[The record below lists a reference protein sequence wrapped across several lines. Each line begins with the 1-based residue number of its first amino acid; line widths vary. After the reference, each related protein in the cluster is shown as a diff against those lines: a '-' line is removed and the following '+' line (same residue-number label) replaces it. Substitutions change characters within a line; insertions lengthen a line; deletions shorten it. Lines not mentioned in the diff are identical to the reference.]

1 MSKHRSFV
9 PSDFSL
15 RDIPGFLVAYVI
27 ISAICVLAGLVL
39 QAIPLFWG
47 GMLCGLGIGLLG
59 ALILLR
65 DSKAIDIASLPELS
79 ENVRTKCDDPTCTF
93 PSRSFVAAVKTYC
106 DETGA
111 SLTEGTDVLKA
122 YVAKRQSQHEVANR
136 DITNG

>member
-27 ISAICVLAGLVL
+27 LAAICVLAGLTLEAV
-39 QAIPLFWG
+39 PPFWG
-47 GMLCGLGIGLLG
+47 GMLCGLGIGFLG

-65 DSKAIDIASLPELS
+65 GSKKVDIASLPEPS
-79 ENVRTKCDDPTCTF
+79 ENVQIQCADPNCTF
-93 PSRSFVAAVKTYC
+93 PSRSFAEAVKTYC

-111 SLTEGTDVLKA
+111 SLSQGTEVLKA
-122 YVAKRQSQHEVANR
+122 YVAKRQSQQ
-136 DITNG
+136 

>member
-1 MSKHRSFV
+1 M
-9 PSDFSL
+9 
-15 RDIPGFLVAYVI
+15 
-27 ISAICVLAGLVL
+27 
-39 QAIPLFWG
+39 
-47 GMLCGLGIGLLG
+47 GIGLLG

-111 SLTEGTDVLKA
+111 SLTEGTEVLKA
-122 YVAKRQSQHEVANR
+122 YVAKRQAQHGVDDR

>member
-1 MSKHRSFV
+1 MNKLRSFV

-27 ISAICVLAGLVL
+27 ISAICVLAGLTL
-39 QAIPLFWG
+39 QALPPFWRG
-47 GMLCGLGIGLLG
+47 TLCGLGIGLFG

-65 DSKAIDIASLPELS
+65 DSKEIDLTSLPEPS
-79 ENVRTKCDDPTCTF
+79 EMVRAKCDDPTCIF

-111 SLTEGTDVLKA
+111 SLTEGTEVLKA
-122 YVAKRQSQHEVANR
+122 YVAKRQTQH
-136 DITNG
+136 